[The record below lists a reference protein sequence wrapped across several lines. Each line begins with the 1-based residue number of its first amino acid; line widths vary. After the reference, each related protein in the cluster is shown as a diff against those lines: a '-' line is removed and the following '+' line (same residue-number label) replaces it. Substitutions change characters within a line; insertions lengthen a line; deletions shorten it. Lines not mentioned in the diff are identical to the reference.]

1 MFTTQYWRPIN
12 SSLWGVKCCF
22 LLECSDLLSEVKSIV
37 ITSFLSKTSYQQL
50 LLQFYNCATAQS
62 GDDCE
67 KSKLSHF
74 LAVTQSPFLLPH
86 LLFWIYS
93 YLLRFCSSVS
103 QFSTV
108 SNSYPPN
115 HRPTVYPQSSTVP
128 QNGLFLY
135 YSPHLLNSHSCLVAF
150 LSVVQ
155 KKQFFLHL
163 LRSLTLMAFFSGL
176 PQIIEQPTV
185 APAKTMSVPGDLKED
200 SQHNFE
206 ITKGLTRS
214 SYHSTNT
221 RT

>member
-1 MFTTQYWRPIN
+1 MFTTQYWRLIN

-22 LLECSDLLSEVKSIV
+22 LLECSDFLSEVKSIV
-37 ITSFLSKTSYQQL
+37 ITSFVSKTSYQQL

-135 YSPHLLNSHSCLVAF
+135 YSPHLLNSHSCLVVF

-155 KKQFFLHL
+155 KKQTILSPSPSLFNPHGFLF
-163 LRSLTLMAFFSGL
+163 RPPPNNWATNSG
-176 PQIIEQPTV
+176 PS
-185 APAKTMSVPGDLKED
+185 K
-200 SQHNFE
+200 N
-206 ITKGLTRS
+206 
-214 SYHSTNT
+214 NT
-221 RT
+221 RRLKRRLPTWFWNHKRIDKK

>member
-1 MFTTQYWRPIN
+1 MFTTQYWRLIN

-135 YSPHLLNSHSCLVAF
+135 YSPHLLNSHSCLVVF

-155 KKQFFLHL
+155 KKTNN
-163 LRSLTLMAFFSGL
+163 SFSISFAL
-176 PQIIEQPTV
+176 
-185 APAKTMSVPGDLKED
+185 
-200 SQHNFE
+200 
-206 ITKGLTRS
+206 
-214 SYHSTNT
+214 
-221 RT
+221 

>member
-1 MFTTQYWRPIN
+1 MFTTQYWRLIN

-93 YLLRFCSSVS
+93 YLLRSYSSVS

-150 LSVVQ
+150 LSDVQ
-155 KKQFFLHL
+155 KNN
-163 LRSLTLMAFFSGL
+163 SFSISFAL
-176 PQIIEQPTV
+176 
-185 APAKTMSVPGDLKED
+185 
-200 SQHNFE
+200 
-206 ITKGLTRS
+206 
-214 SYHSTNT
+214 
-221 RT
+221 